1 MKATIKTYK
10 TNADVFFGE
19 IKNLSLNWDGIC
31 FDNKD
36 EWNDWADYAL
46 QPIREAENYED
57 VRMSLYTAT
66 YHLID
71 E

>member
-10 TNADVFFGE
+10 GNANVFFGE
-19 IKNLSLNWDGIC
+19 IQNLSLNWDGIR
-31 FDNKD
+31 FENEE

-57 VRMSLYTAT
+57 VRMSLYIAT
-66 YHLID
+66 CHLID
-71 E
+71 D